1 MPATESQAPGESE
14 TPTREEAIR
23 KISDL
28 IHGIHIAML
37 TTTGYDGSLHS
48 RPMATQQ
55 KLFTGELWF
64 LTGLHSG
71 KVYEI
76 RNDSEVALTYV
87 DGKQT
92 FLSLSGR
99 ATVSRDRTKI
109 EELWNPMY
117 QAWFPNGKEDPEISV
132 LRVDVDRAEYWDA
145 PSNAIVRNV
154 QILVRALSG
163 GKTSVGE
170 HASLTL

>member
-1 MPATESQAPGESE
+1 MPATETQAPNQAE
-14 TPTREEAIR
+14 TPTRDEAIR

-28 IHGIHIAML
+28 IHGIRIAML
-37 TTTGYDGSLHS
+37 TTTGTDGSLHS

-55 KLFTGELWF
+55 KPFTGELWF

-71 KVYEI
+71 KVSEI
-76 RNDSEVALTYV
+76 RSDAEVALTYV

-99 ATVSRDRTKI
+99 ATVSRDKAKI

-117 QAWFPNGKEDPEISV
+117 QAWFPEGKDDPEISV

-154 QILVRALSG
+154 QILARALSG
-163 GKTSVGE
+163 GKTTVGE
-170 HASLTL
+170 HASVSL

>member
-1 MPATESQAPGESE
+1 MPATDTQAPSQSE
-14 TPTREEAIR
+14 TPTREEALR

-28 IHGIHIAML
+28 IHGIRIAMM
-37 TTTGYDGSLHS
+37 TTTGTDGALHS
-48 RPMATQQ
+48 RPMATQTTP
-55 KLFTGELWF
+55 FSGELWF
-64 LTGLHSG
+64 LTRLHSG
-71 KVYEI
+71 KVYEL

-92 FLSLSGR
+92 YLSVSGR
-99 ATVSRDRTKI
+99 ATISTDRTKI

-117 QAWFPNGKEDPEISV
+117 QAWFPNGKDDPEISV

-154 QILVRALSG
+154 QILARALTG
-163 GKTSVGE
+163 GKTPVGE
-170 HASLTL
+170 HAAITL